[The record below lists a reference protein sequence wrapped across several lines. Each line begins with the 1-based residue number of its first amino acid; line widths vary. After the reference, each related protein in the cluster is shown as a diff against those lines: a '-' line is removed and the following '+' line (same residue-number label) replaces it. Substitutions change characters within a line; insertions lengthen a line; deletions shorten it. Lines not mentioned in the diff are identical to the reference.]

1 MALTFNL
8 LPAPTDHQHFARDAE
23 RPFTNANYSNTFVLV
38 EEEGEKYQ

>member
-8 LPAPTDHQHFARDAE
+8 LPAPTDHQQLASDAE
-23 RPFTNANYSNTFVLV
+23 RPFANANYSNIFVLV